1 MLKNLSTRAIVPVA
15 LAVTGFVVMC
25 CILFYTVVKSDLA
38 DHAAEQSAVL
48 AGTVLKSTRYAM
60 LHDDRETLRNILQNV
75 VSQEGVE
82 HARIFNK
89 EGRVMFSGHNEEET
103 STLDETAEGCVGC
116 HAGPVPVAY
125 PELSRMSRR
134 FVNGTGL
141 EILAV
146 AAPVYNEPA
155 CVGGACHESPSQR
168 KVLGMLDIGLDQA
181 PQKAALA
188 TLKLRMILFSL
199 MVLVLTVGGV
209 AALLNHQVFL
219 PIKRLTDFTENL
231 SNGTLDDEFPRG
243 CGELERLAGHLRRL
257 TAARN
262 ESSARAA
269 DCGEGPEKDH
279 DADASPRDIE
289 SELRP
294 APAGDPGKNS

>member
-1 MLKNLSTRAIVPVA
+1 MLKNLCTRAIVPVA

-48 AGTVLKSTRYAM
+48 AGAVLKSTRYAM
-60 LHDDRETLRNILQNV
+60 LRDDRDTLRNILQNV

-89 EGRVMFSGHNEEET
+89 EGRVMFSGHDEEET
-103 STLDETAEGCVGC
+103 HTLDKNAEGCVGC
-116 HAGPVPVAY
+116 HSGPVPVAN
-125 PELSRMSRR
+125 PELSRMSRL

-146 AAPVYNEPA
+146 TAPVYNEPA

-219 PIKRLTDFTENL
+219 PIQRLTVFTENL
-231 SNGTLDDEFPRG
+231 SNGILDEEFPRG
-243 CGELERLAGHLRRL
+243 CGELERLAGYLHRI
-257 TAARN
+257 AVARN

-269 DCGEGPEKDH
+269 GHGAEPEKDY
-279 DADASPRDIE
+279 DSEASPRDIE
-289 SELRP
+289 PEFRP
-294 APAGDPGKNS
+294 APAGDSGQNP